1 MDIGVELKEVINLFN
16 NRNYTKLFLANLTS
30 HMGGT
35 IGMTAFMFYLLDR
48 FSHQPIYATI
58 TELMYSLPTLA
69 VFLLVGVF
77 ADRLDRQKVALYCDW
92 LCAIMSVLFLLSLE
106 LDFLMVSFAII
117 FLRSAVRNFF
127 VPAESALI
135 QGILPTE
142 DYTVAAGLN
151 QMVSSLFMLFGNGIG
166 IFIYWS
172 VGIEG
177 AVIFDVIGFII
188 SGFLIRSCRIT
199 HEVRQPNGVYKWK
212 ELRVADIWVDFKI
225 GWQYIW
231 QYKLLFT
238 LISGFLVFGIVDGG
252 FSVMQVFIL
261 KYKLE
266 PDDYEKYAV
275 ILGVIFGA
283 GVLVGSILAAALA
296 KKMKLHHMMV
306 VGLLISGVA
315 TIVSGLVQTT
325 LYYMIAFAIVALSL
339 PILNVALGGWL
350 PSLVAPKMM
359 GRVQGWVNPLIM
371 LSQSITLF
379 MIALGFPT
387 YISVET
393 LYWVV
398 GDCLLLVGFLYMIII
413 PKVIHKKAPEAD
425 VMMKKRAIK

>member
-1 MDIGVELKEVINLFN
+1 MDEIIKLFK
-16 NRNYTKLFLANLTS
+16 NRNYTKLFLANVTS
-30 HMGGT
+30 QMGGT

-48 FSHQPIYATI
+48 FTNQPMYATI

-92 LCAIMSVLFLLSLE
+92 ICAGLSVLFLLSLE
-106 LDFLMVSFAII
+106 QELLMVSFAII

-127 VPAESALI
+127 VPAEAALI
-135 QGILPTE
+135 QGILLKE
-142 DYTVAAGLN
+142 DYTMAAGLN

-177 AVIFDVIGFII
+177 AIIFDVIGFII

-199 HEVRQPNGVYKWK
+199 QEIRQPNGVYHLK
-212 ELRVADIWVDFKI
+212 ELSVTGVWADFKI

-238 LISGFLVFGIVDGG
+238 LISGFLVFGIVNGG

-266 PDDYEKYAV
+266 PVDYEKYSV
-275 ILGVIFGA
+275 ILGVIFGV
-283 GVLVGSILAAALA
+283 GILLGSILASMLA

-306 VGLLISGVA
+306 VGLLISGVGTVA
-315 TIVSGLVQTT
+315 AGLVETT
-325 LYYMIAFAIVALSL
+325 LQYMIGLAIVALSL
-339 PILNVALGGWL
+339 PILNVSLGGWL
-350 PSLVAPKMM
+350 PSLVAPEMM
-359 GRVQGWVNPLIM
+359 GRVQGWINPLVM

-379 MIALGFPT
+379 LIALGFPA

-398 GDCLLLVGFLYMIII
+398 GGSLLFVGFLYMTII
-413 PKVIHKKAPEAD
+413 PKFIHEKAPEAD
-425 VMMKKRAIK
+425 VMMQASK

>member
-1 MDIGVELKEVINLFN
+1 
-16 NRNYTKLFLANLTS
+16 
-30 HMGGT
+30 
-35 IGMTAFMFYLLDR
+35 MTAFMFYLLDR
-48 FSHQPIYATI
+48 FTNQPIYATV

-77 ADRLDRQKVALYCDW
+77 ADRLDRQKIALYCDW
-92 LCAIMSVLFLLSLE
+92 ICAGLSVLFLLSLG
-106 LDFLMVSFAII
+106 LDLLMVSFAVI
-117 FLRSAVRNFF
+117 FLRSAIRNFF

-135 QGILPTE
+135 QGILPKE
-142 DYTVAAGLN
+142 DYTMAAGLN

-177 AVIFDVIGFII
+177 AIIFDVVGFII
-188 SGFLIRSCRIT
+188 SGFLIRSCRISKK
-199 HEVRQPNGVYKWK
+199 VRQPNGVYSLK
-212 ELRVADIWVDFKI
+212 ELRVTGVWADFKM

-238 LISGFLVFGIVDGG
+238 LISGFLVFGIVNGG

-266 PDDYEKYAV
+266 PVEYEKYAV
-275 ILGVIFGA
+275 ILGVIFGT
-283 GVLVGSILAAALA
+283 GVLVGSILASVLA

-306 VGLLISGVA
+306 VGLLISGVGTVA
-315 TIVSGLVQTT
+315 SGLVETT
-325 LYYMIAFAIVALSL
+325 LSYMIGLAVVALSL
-339 PILNVALGGWL
+339 PILNVSLGGWL
-350 PSLVAPKMM
+350 PSLVAPEMM
-359 GRVQGWVNPLIM
+359 GRVQGWINPLVM

-379 MIALGFPT
+379 LIAVGFPT

-398 GDCLLLVGFLYMIII
+398 GGCLIFVGFLYMAIIQKFI
-413 PKVIHKKAPEAD
+413 DEKAPEAT
-425 VMMKKRAIK
+425 VMMKEQAK

>member
-1 MDIGVELKEVINLFN
+1 MIKLFN
-16 NRNYTKLFLANLTS
+16 NRNYTKLFLANVTS
-30 HMGGT
+30 QMGGT

-48 FSHQPIYATI
+48 FTNQPIYATV

-77 ADRLDRQKVALYCDW
+77 ADRLDRQKIALYCDW
-92 LCAIMSVLFLLSLE
+92 ICAGLSVLFLLSLE
-106 LDFLMVSFAII
+106 LHLLMVSFAVI

-135 QGILPTE
+135 QGILPKE
-142 DYTVAAGLN
+142 DYTMAAGLN

-177 AVIFDVIGFII
+177 AIIFDVIGFII
-188 SGFLIRSCRIT
+188 SGFLIRSCRISK
-199 HEVRQPNGVYKWK
+199 EVRQPNGVYNLK
-212 ELRVADIWVDFKI
+212 ELSVTGVWADFKI

-238 LISGFLVFGIVDGG
+238 LISGFLVFGIVNGG

-266 PDDYEKYAV
+266 PVDYEKYAV
-275 ILGVIFGA
+275 IFGVIFGT
-283 GVLVGSILAAALA
+283 GVLLGSILASVLA

-306 VGLLISGVA
+306 VGLLISGVGTVA
-315 TIVSGLVQTT
+315 SGLVETT
-325 LYYMIAFAIVALSL
+325 LQYMIGLAIVALSL
-339 PILNVALGGWL
+339 PILNVSLGGWL
-350 PSLVAPKMM
+350 PSLVAPEMM
-359 GRVQGWVNPLIM
+359 GRVQGWINPLVM

-379 MIALGFPT
+379 LIAVGFPT
-387 YISVET
+387 YIAVET

-398 GDCLLLVGFLYMIII
+398 GGCLIFVGFLYMAII
-413 PKVIHKKAPEAD
+413 PKFIHEKAPEAT
-425 VMMKKRAIK
+425 VMMKDQAK